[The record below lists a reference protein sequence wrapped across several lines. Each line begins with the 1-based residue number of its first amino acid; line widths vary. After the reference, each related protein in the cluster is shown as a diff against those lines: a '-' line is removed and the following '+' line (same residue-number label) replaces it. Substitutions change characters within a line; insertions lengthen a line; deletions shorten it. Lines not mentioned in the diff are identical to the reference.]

1 MSDGRAVLR
10 VPTTFF
16 NRPKGPRSTSAHSI
30 RSTASNAENLPDVTS
45 HHDKGLLVEDLKVP
59 PPTPGRSGR
68 ETPPTSD
75 TSAFPLREPFNFHL
89 LQAELTATS
98 ETSASGMTTLLAG
111 QSGKAF
117 TVHSDLLCQR
127 SPYFREKLDGKKK
140 ASDTI
145 SYPEFDEFAIALFVR
160 WLYGAKLTGPSDFH
174 SMQHY
179 IALYVLAETFRIEKL
194 KNSVMDLVRHYY
206 RTSDMTS
213 PPYRL
218 EYIYGHTSGPN
229 NMRTFLIR
237 TAAYRMMYEGGVS
250 DAMKQ
255 IIRKG
260 GDLPVDLMETVMKFH
275 MDGLID
281 AREGSDCA
289 WHDHLETPM
298 CKSVAKESSDVW

>member
-16 NRPKGPRSTSAHSI
+16 DRPKAPRSTSAHSI
-30 RSTASNAENLPDVTS
+30 RSTASNVENLPDITS
-45 HHDKGLLVEDLKVP
+45 HHDKGLSSEDLKVP

-68 ETPPTSD
+68 ETPPIGHM
-75 TSAFPLREPFNFHL
+75 SAFPLQELHNFYL
-89 LQAELTATS
+89 PQSMLTTTS
-98 ETSASGMTTLLAG
+98 EPLASGMTTLLAG

-127 SPYFREKLDGKKK
+127 SPYFREMLNGKKK
-140 ASDTI
+140 ATDTI
-145 SYPEFDEFAIALFVR
+145 SFPELDEFAFALFVR
-160 WLYGAKLTGPSDFH
+160 WLYGAVLTGPSDFH

-179 IALYVLAETFRIEKL
+179 IALYVLAETFRIERL

-218 EYIYGHTSGPN
+218 EYIYGHTSGTN

-237 TAAYRMMYEGGVS
+237 TAAYRMMYEGNVS
-250 DAMKQ
+250 DAMKH

-260 GDLPVDLMETVMKFH
+260 GDLAADLVETMMKFH
-275 MDGLID
+275 MDGLTD

-298 CKSVAKESSDVW
+298 CKSVVRESSGEW